1 MNRSQIYVFIA
12 FLIPKFEVKTE
23 KHCIFERIKSL
34 RIYTIQEMKK
44 IAVFTSG
51 GDAPGMNAC
60 IRAIVRG
67 AAYHGV
73 EVFGIV
79 RGYNGMIKG
88 DIIPLNS
95 QSVSNIIQRG
105 GTILKS
111 ARSKEFMTAEGR
123 QKAYDKLQELG
134 IEGLVAIGGNGT
146 FTGAEIFYNEFKIP
160 TVGAPGTIDND
171 LYGTDYTIGFDT
183 AVNTAL
189 DAVDKIRDTA
199 DSHDR
204 VFFIEVMGRDSGYIA
219 IQCAIAG
226 GAESVMIPENLT
238 SVDEISAILQKGFD
252 KKKSSSI
259 VIVAE
264 GDEEGNAQI
273 VAKKIKD
280 KMGENLDIR
289 VTTLGHIQRGGIP
302 TASDRILASRLGLGA
317 LEGLLR
323 GEKNVMAGVVNNQLI
338 YTPFHDTITKKK
350 PVSEDLIR
358 MVEILST

>member
-1 MNRSQIYVFIA
+1 
-12 FLIPKFEVKTE
+12 
-23 KHCIFERIKSL
+23 
-34 RIYTIQEMKK
+34 MKK

-60 IRAIVRG
+60 IRAVVRG
-67 AAYHGV
+67 AKNHGV
-73 EVFGIV
+73 EVYGII

-88 DIIPLNS
+88 DIIPLTS

-123 QKAYDKLQELG
+123 EKAYKQLKEFG

-146 FTGAEIFYNEFKIP
+146 FTGAEIFFNEFRIP

-171 LYGTDYTIGFDT
+171 LYGTDYTIGYDT

-189 DAVDKIRDTA
+189 DAIDKIRDTA

-219 IQCAIAG
+219 IQSGLSG
-226 GAESVMIPENLT
+226 GAEAVMIPENLT
-238 SVDEISAILQKGFD
+238 PTEEIVKILENGRKN
-252 KKKSSSI
+252 KKTSSI
-259 VIVAE
+259 IVVAE

-273 VAKKIKD
+273 IAQKIKSV
-280 KMGENLDIR
+280 MSAEMDIR

-302 TASDRILASRLGLGA
+302 TAADRILASRLGLGA
-317 LEGLLR
+317 LEGLLN
-323 GEKNVMAGVVNNQLI
+323 GEKNVMAGIINNQLL
-338 YTPFHDTITKKK
+338 YTPFNDTITKKK
-350 PVSEDLIR
+350 PVSEELIR
-358 MVEILST
+358 MVDILS